1 MGVPGR
7 HRPETA
13 ARTVPDD
20 PTVGDADEPSSTPRG
35 AGGDGGDGHE
45 HHGPF
50 GFLKELP
57 GLILVAFLL
66 ALLIKSFLV
75 QAFYIP
81 SQSMENTLLVGDRV
95 LVNKMVYRFR
105 QPQRGEIVVFENPQA
120 VQPDRN
126 FVEDLWHWVT
136 EGLGVSAD
144 PEKDFIKR
152 IVAVPGDSFEYAR
165 GKLFVNGKRVQEP
178 YLHPERDTDGN
189 DEPQT
194 IAPGHFYVMGDNRAN
209 SQDSR
214 VFDPIP
220 REKIVGR
227 AFIILWPPGRFEW
240 LGTVV

>member
-20 PTVGDADEPSSTPRG
+20 PTVGDADEPSSPPRG

-81 SQSMENTLLVGDRV
+81 SQSIENT
-95 LVNKMVYRFR
+95 
-105 QPQRGEIVVFENPQA
+105 QA

-136 EGLGVSAD
+136 EGLGVSSD
-144 PEKDFIKR
+144 PQKDFIKR

-227 AFIILWPPGRFEW
+227 AFIILWPPG
-240 LGTVV
+240 